1 MKTLITSATLLA
13 VALSAGSAMASGGG
27 DRTISRFEK
36 RLAQIELQRK
46 AQEEVAQQKELSEKA
61 KRG

>member
-1 MKTLITSATLLA
+1 MKTLITTATLLA
-13 VALSAGSAMASGGG
+13 VALSTGSAMASSGG
-27 DRTISRFEK
+27 DRTISRYEK